1 MQSTNEKKTAKKRN
15 ISKVSSNH
23 SEEEEEFVRRDGEP
37 LLGSQTT
44 ASDSSQ
50 LPNPA
55 AQTQTYTDSFF
66 PRFITI
72 KPKEGNFNHIDL
84 FMLEKGVYAIVQSK
98 DVHADKTRSG
108 DILVEVTKG
117 SHARSLLQAEQFCGM
132 SVSIEPHKSLNHK
145 KGVMKTRELKMLDVE
160 DIKLELNK
168 ANPLIKVSEVYRIK
182 TKDKDK
188 SDGSMIDTGVY
199 VLTFFGN
206 KIPEKIKAGFKQLPV
221 TPYTHKPMQCFI
233 CQKFGHSSKS
243 CRATTPRCVRCSGE
257 HSIRDKNACSPYVD
271 RKCVNCE
278 GQHSAN
284 SNECPV
290 YKKEQEIVNI
300 KENENVDFR
309 KAKALYTQRH
319 GNLTK
324 TMASVVAS
332 QPAPRGAG
340 NSRNKRTAPK
350 TGNQSSN
357 SGSSFTD
364 IDILINKL
372 IKIKET
378 GGGRAELHA
387 LLSTIPTPSSTN
399 STPAAS
405 TPAAN
410 KSVKQTSASKQ
421 AANQSSPASQT
432 ATSPKSGAQTSS
444 EKSVDRAPNPKGVSP
459 SRPSKSGAQSSDKS
473 VDRAPN
479 PKCVSSSPTSSPS
492 VSQPTKPVSPAR
504 AELKSNIQAKVREMK
519 NARNGNSPTF
529 NPGKV
534 LANSRSRKNKLNRTN
549 NLHGNTPLSE
559 LSQKG
564 NANGSDADTEA
575 DKSTTDL

>member
-1 MQSTNEKKTAKKRN
+1 
-15 ISKVSSNH
+15 
-23 SEEEEEFVRRDGEP
+23 
-37 LLGSQTT
+37 
-44 ASDSSQ
+44 
-50 LPNPA
+50 
-55 AQTQTYTDSFF
+55 
-66 PRFITI
+66 
-72 KPKEGNFNHIDL
+72 
-84 FMLEKGVYAIVQSK
+84 MLEKGVYAIVQSK

-108 DILVEVTKG
+108 DILVEVTKL
-117 SHARSLLQAEQFCGM
+117 SHARSLLKAEQFCGM

-168 ANPLIKVSEVYRIK
+168 ANPLINVSEVYRIK
-182 TKDKDK
+182 TKDKQK

-257 HSIRDKNACSPYVD
+257 HSIKDKNACSPYVD

-319 GNLTK
+319 GNLSK

-340 NSRNKRTAPK
+340 NSRTTRTAPK
-350 TGNQSSN
+350 TGNQSSH

-378 GGGRAELHA
+378 GGGKAELQA
-387 LLSTIPTPSSTN
+387 LISTIPTPISTN

-405 TPAAN
+405 TPAAK

-421 AANQSSPASQT
+421 AANQLSPASKT
-432 ATSPKSGAQTSS
+432 AAPSKKGAQPSS
-444 EKSVDRAPNPKGVSP
+444 EKSVDRAPNPKGVS
-459 SRPSKSGAQSSDKS
+459 SSKHSQNGAQSSSDKS
-473 VDRAPN
+473 ADRAPISKSV
-479 PKCVSSSPTSSPS
+479 PTSPISSPS
-492 VSQPTKPVSPAR
+492 ASQPSKPVTPTR
-504 AELKSNIQAKVREMK
+504 AELKSSIQEKRKEMR
-519 NARNGNSPTF
+519 NVRNGNSPTF
-529 NPGKV
+529 DPSKA
-534 LANSRSRKNKLNRTN
+534 LASSRARKSKINRSNK
-549 NLHGNTPLSE
+549 LHGNTPLTQ

-564 NANGSDADTEA
+564 NANGADADTEA
-575 DKSTTDL
+575 EMSTTDL